1 MIIGLTGPTG
11 AGKGTVASVFA
22 AHGFMVLDMDQI
34 AHGIYEDGGECVRE
48 VERAFPGVTQ
58 NGVLNRRALADLVFA
73 DEKKLEL
80 LNHITHKY
88 IIAQTKEYIARA
100 NHPLAQEKEFL
111 VQANQPFEQATHS
124 FLQANQT
131 LVQEKEYLAQ
141 ANQTPEQATHS
152 LAQANQPPEQA
163 THSPAQANQ
172 TLVQT
177 KENLY
182 ITKNHPILL
191 DAPLLF
197 EAGMESM
204 CDATVCVLADEN
216 ARMERIMARDG
227 MDESHALARMK
238 SQHPDAWYEEKS
250 DYCIVNNTT
259 PQALLERT
267 EEVIARLTEELC

>member
-100 NHPLAQEKEFL
+100 N
-111 VQANQPFEQATHS
+111 
-124 FLQANQT
+124 
-131 LVQEKEYLAQ
+131 
-141 ANQTPEQATHS
+141 
-152 LAQANQPPEQA
+152 
-163 THSPAQANQ
+163 HSPAQANQ